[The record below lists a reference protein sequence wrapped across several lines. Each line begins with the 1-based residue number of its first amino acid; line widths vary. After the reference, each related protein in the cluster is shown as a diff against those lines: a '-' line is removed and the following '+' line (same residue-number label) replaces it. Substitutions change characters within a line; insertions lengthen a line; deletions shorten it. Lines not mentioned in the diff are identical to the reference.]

1 MSYGLEKQR
10 VFPVWSPAM
19 FKLAGICNSRAKEET
34 IRFFV
39 VIRITLYVRARVV
52 VALQY
57 GFGGWVLIIFRRID

>member
-1 MSYGLEKQR
+1 
-10 VFPVWSPAM
+10 M
-19 FKLAGICNSRAKEET
+19 FKLARICNSRAKEET